1 MVSNF
6 EILIGEV
13 DLEAR
18 PELLDV
24 AADQGESVRASV
36 SGDVQTAIV
45 IVGARI
51 RLDWLR
57 WVTEVVGGSAVNA
70 TYTLRRT
77 QIDDSGNPVG
87 PAEVLG
93 PSGPSDRVVVKLNA
107 EENEYY
113 VEITRVVAVAGA
125 EDPDRAIYDLEACVA
140 QPDASVEC
148 YRANMTVYAIT
159 PVVDPL
165 GMLCY

>member
-1 MVSNF
+1 M
-6 EILIGEV
+6 
-13 DLEAR
+13 
-18 PELLDV
+18 
-24 AADQGESVRASV
+24 RASV
-36 SGDVQTAIV
+36 SSDIQTAV
-45 IVGARI
+45 VMGGARI

-57 WVTEVVGGSAVNA
+57 WVTEVLGGRADNA

-77 QIDDSGNPVG
+77 QLNVSGNPVG

-113 VEITRVVAVAGA
+113 VEITPVVAVAVA

-140 QPDASVEC
+140 QPDGSMQC
-148 YRANMTVYAIT
+148 YRSNMTVYALVESLGGYIPIT
-159 PVVDPL
+159 FL
-165 GMLCY
+165 